1 MKRILL
7 ATLALL
13 ACQMPVGAK
22 EEACLQDR
30 GLLEGTFVLVKSIPA
45 VSIGESE
52 LDGTVFLDGQKIS
65 IAYHEGSCES
75 WPSIQSRV
83 SNYEMLFHPP
93 FANEMCRQ
101 HPWEHWCDSERQK
114 IPQKLIQRNMKVTVY
129 DADEIEWKEV
139 TRLLEPYGFAPGK
152 KNYIVSFSDGS
163 GPAYVFYFSGRDILI
178 NLAYLDNATGG
189 KSRLHSAPDKQATG
203 RSWMYRDGADGRGR
217 NRAGRKCVRATYFL
231 RRVYIKFR
239 YFNPL

>member
-1 MKRILL
+1 MKRMLL

-83 SNYEMLFHPP
+83 SNYEMLFYPP

-101 HPWEHWCDSERQK
+101 HPWEHWCDNDRRK
-114 IPQKLIQRNMKVTVY
+114 FPQKLIQRNMKVTVY
-129 DADEIEWKEV
+129 HADEIEWKEV

-163 GPAYVFYFSGRDILI
+163 GPSYVFYFSGRDILI

-189 KSRLHSAPDKQATG
+189 KSRFTDIVQIFRRTSSTVKTWDGDFRVPAAKKPSG
-203 RSWMYRDGADGRGR
+203 R
-217 NRAGRKCVRATYFL
+217 
-231 RRVYIKFR
+231 
-239 YFNPL
+239 

>member
-30 GLLEGTFVLVKSIPA
+30 SLLEGTFVLVKSIPA

-101 HPWEHWCDSERQK
+101 HPWEHWCDNDRRK
-114 IPQKLIQRNMKVTVY
+114 FPQKLIQRNMKVTVY

-163 GPAYVFYFSGRDILI
+163 GPSYVFYFSGRDILI

-189 KSRLHSAPDKQATG
+189 KSRFTDIVQIFRRTSSTVKTWDGDFRVPAAKKPSG
-203 RSWMYRDGADGRGR
+203 R
-217 NRAGRKCVRATYFL
+217 
-231 RRVYIKFR
+231 
-239 YFNPL
+239 

>member
-1 MKRILL
+1 MKRMLL

-30 GLLEGTFVLVKSIPA
+30 SLLEGTFVLVKSIPA

-139 TRLLEPYGFAPGK
+139 TRLLEPYGFVPGK
-152 KNYIVSFSDGS
+152 KNYIDFRNWL
-163 GPAYVFYFSGRDILI
+163 GRDFALHEIAEDLDLAVSAAVWYWQANELASLASVEKVTIRI
-178 NLAYLDNATGG
+178 NGGTNGLADRVAL
-189 KSRLHSAPDKQATG
+189 
-203 RSWMYRDGADGRGR
+203 YRKLLCSTLAQDF
-217 NRAGRKCVRATYFL
+217 RASYRHPSG
-231 RRVYIKFR
+231 
-239 YFNPL
+239 

>member
-1 MKRILL
+1 MKRMLW

-13 ACQMPVGAK
+13 ACQMPVGAE

-93 FANEMCRQ
+93 FAHEMCRQ

-139 TRLLEPYGFAPGK
+139 TRLLGPYGFAPGK

-163 GPAYVFYFSGRDILI
+163 GPSYVFYFSGRDILI

-189 KSRLHSAPDKQATG
+189 KSRFTDIVQIFRRTSSTVKTWDGDFRIPASKKQP
-203 RSWMYRDGADGRGR
+203 
-217 NRAGRKCVRATYFL
+217 RK
-231 RRVYIKFR
+231 
-239 YFNPL
+239 